1 MKHVSISK
9 WLVVAMVLCATVSLS
24 KAAVKVYIDNFTDG
38 NPGLIKLSPG
48 FAEVTEVGLFEV
60 MGGERYSKLD
70 YIEGDS
76 WATMRVMTGQ
86 QLLLSSGS
94 GVKAEW
100 LLVYGLNNDLNKDF
114 RGGDETV
121 YVEWAGY
128 TDDDAEVTV
137 MLLNNNGGGIGEQQ
151 AQVTKATIGGA
162 AGQLMAFTFAQFEA
176 DNPLMAFNDIDRVI
190 FSVVGRPN
198 WDGAMEAGSIY
209 IPEPATMSLLC
220 VGGLALLRRKRQ
232 K

>member
-48 FAEVTEVGLFEV
+48 FQETTEVGLFEV

-70 YIEGDS
+70 YINGDS

-94 GVKAEW
+94 GVTAEW
-100 LLVYGLNNDLNKDF
+100 LLAYGLFNDLNEDF

-121 YVEWAGY
+121 FVDWAGY

-137 MLLNNNGGGIGEQQ
+137 KLWNNSGGVDPQQ
-151 AQVTKATIGGA
+151 AEVMMTTTGGA
-162 AGQLMAFTFAQFEA
+162 APQIMEFTFAKFLL
-176 DNPLMAFNDIDRVI
+176 DNPAMAFDDIDRVI
-190 FSVVGRPN
+190 FSVKGRPN
-198 WDGAMEAGSIY
+198 WDGAMEAGSIF